1 MSIDLQTIQ
10 NLGLGAKPADAQKSN
25 ELGQD
30 LFFKLMV
37 TQLNNQNPLKP
48 QEGKEFLGQLA
59 QFGTVTGI
67 QDLQKT
73 FADFVANMN
82 QGQSLMAAGLVG
94 KSVMIQSNQAVLGAS
109 GELRGAATV
118 PAGGGDV
125 RLRVLDAKGGQVYA
139 ADLGERPAGLADF
152 AWNGYLPDGVTH
164 APPGLYTVQAEAM
177 VDGQNAALDTQV
189 GTPVQSVILGGT
201 KGIQVDLGALG
212 LRGLSDIREIL

>member
-10 NLGLGAKPADAQKSN
+10 NLGLGARTSDTRKSD

-30 LFFKLMV
+30 MFFKLMV

-48 QEGKEFLGQLA
+48 QEGKEFLSQLA
-59 QFGTVTGI
+59 QFSTVTGI

-73 FADFVANMN
+73 FSDFVANMN
-82 QGQSLMAAGLVG
+82 QGQSLQAAGLVG
-94 KSVMIQSNQAVLGAS
+94 KNVMIQSDRAVLGMS
-109 GELRGAATV
+109 GEVRGAATV

-125 RLRVLDAKGGQVYA
+125 RLRVLDANGGQVYA
-139 ADLGERPAGLADF
+139 ADLGEKPAGLADF

-164 APPGLYTVQAEAM
+164 APPGLYTVQVEA
-177 VDGQNAALDTQV
+177 VVEGKNTALETQV
-189 GTPVQSVILGGT
+189 RAPVQSVLLGGA